1 MQSTTDSFDKNLPKS
16 VIFFRFFLYIFVAE
30 KIGKMTNMKHYNIF
44 FIKTAFLF
52 AVLFCCNKSNAQTYN
67 NWLLDDGDILNF
79 NTNPPSIDKIDFD
92 NYKGNFSLSDDEG
105 KLILYGGVSKSNKS
119 NYIIKN
125 NTNKVL
131 VSFPCHLL
139 INAIGCKS
147 VSPNGSYYVAIVSS
161 TKQKYKTFSIRLYRF
176 DNKGVLIDSLISDK
190 FNYSSLSLFM
200 PMDNGD
206 VYFWAYAQSKKI
218 MEIYKL
224 SGNKMFKE
232 KTYAIELPEFSSF
245 SGLSP
250 NNVILPL
257 KNGEKIICWFGN
269 KGFILNHNIY
279 TDKITVEKEFKQQ
292 EQYSCIALSAN
303 DKYCIFEKG
312 RKIIRYNISDDFE
325 VSNEKIIYELTDEN
339 IISCTDMQLGYDDK
353 IYAILQP
360 KGEQY
365 NRSII
370 YFDGIETDNITVGT
384 IVYANNFNSITG
396 FPKIPRIIE
405 TKSTPCPEIAK
416 PKIICE

>member
-1 MQSTTDSFDKNLPKS
+1 
-16 VIFFRFFLYIFVAE
+16 
-30 KIGKMTNMKHYNIF
+30 MTNMKHHNI

-52 AVLFCCNKSNAQTYN
+52 AVLICCIKSNAQTYN

-79 NTNPPSIDKIDFD
+79 NTNPPSIDKIEFD

-161 TKQKYKTFSIRLYRF
+161 TKQKYKTFSIRLYKF
-176 DNKGVLIDSLISDK
+176 DNKGVLKDSLISDK

-206 VYFWAYAQSKKI
+206 VYFLVYAQSKKI
-218 MEIYKL
+218 MELYKL
-224 SGNKMFKE
+224 SGNTMVKE
-232 KTYAIELPEFSSF
+232 KSCEIELPEFYYMV
-245 SGLSP
+245 GLFNSY
-250 NNVILPL
+250 ILPF
-257 KNGEKIICWFGN
+257 KNDRKIFCSLGET
-269 KGFILNHNIY
+269 GFIFNYDIIDN
-279 TDKITVEKEFKQQ
+279 KISVEKEIKNFN
-292 EQYSCIALSAN
+292 SVTNALALSAN
-303 DKYCIFEKG
+303 DIYLIVAEDK
-312 RKIIRYNISDDFE
+312 KIMRYKLTDNLDFINGE
-325 VSNEKIIYELTDEN
+325 NIYEFEEHIFCSD
-339 IISCTDMQLGYDDK
+339 IQLGNDGK
-353 IYAILQP
+353 IYAILRNSHQDN
-360 KGEQY
+360 Q
-365 NRSII
+365 SII
-370 YFDGIETDNITVGT
+370 YFDGIETDNIIIGK
-384 IVYANNFNSITG
+384 IDGIIESNSRRY

-405 TKSTPCPEIAK
+405 TKSAPCPEIEK